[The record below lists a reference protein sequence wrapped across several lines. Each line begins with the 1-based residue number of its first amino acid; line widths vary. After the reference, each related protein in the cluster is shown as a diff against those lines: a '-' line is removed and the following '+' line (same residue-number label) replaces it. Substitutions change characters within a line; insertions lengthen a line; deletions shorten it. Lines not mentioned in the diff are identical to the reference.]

1 MAASDLPALFRP
13 IALRGVA
20 FRNRIV
26 ISPMQQYAATADG
39 RPTDWHHHHLVRFAI
54 AGAGLV
60 ITEALGI
67 APEARL
73 TWGDLG
79 IWSDDQVP
87 ALRRLADAIA
97 AAGAVPGAQLIHAGR
112 KASVQ
117 RPWHGFEPMGADD
130 VRLRGQHP
138 WETVSASAIAANPG
152 WPTPRAATRQD
163 IAKSLDDFAAAA
175 RRVREAGFAV
185 LNIHGAHGYLIHSF
199 LSPLANTR
207 DDDYGGSLE
216 NRMRYALEV
225 ADAVRSEWPSD
236 RPLFYRLSCIDDAP
250 GGWTIEDTVTLARA
264 FAARGVD
271 VVDCSSGG
279 LQRRTTTAVV
289 PRIDGYQ
296 VPYAERV
303 RRDVGI
309 ATMAVGLIRDPHHAD
324 AIVAE
329 GRADF
334 VAIGREAL
342 FNPHWPIQAAVAL
355 RGPEAFDEWPPAY
368 GWWLKMRSKTLAV
381 SKAAAE

>member
-1 MAASDLPALFRP
+1 MPALLQP
-13 IALRGVA
+13 IAVRGVG

-26 ISPMQQYAATADG
+26 ISPMQQYAGTPDG
-39 RPTDWHHHHLVRFAI
+39 RPTEWHHQHLERYAL

-60 ITEALGI
+60 IVEAL
-67 APEARL
+67 AVCPAARL
-73 TWGDLG
+73 TW
-79 IWSDDQVP
+79 SDIGAWEDGQTAP
-87 ALRRLADAIA
+87 LARLAEAITA
-97 AAGAVPGAQLIHAGR
+97 HGSVAGAQLNHAGR
-112 KASVQ
+112 KGSVQ

-130 VRLRGQHP
+130 VRLRGEHP
-138 WETVSASAIAANPG
+138 WETMSASAIPANPG
-152 WPTPRAATRQD
+152 WPTPRAATRDD
-163 IAKSLDDFAAAA
+163 IARSLEQFAAAA
-175 RRVREAGFAV
+175 RRVREAGFRV
-185 LNIHGAHGYLIHSF
+185 LNIHGAHGYLIHAF

-207 DDDYGGSLE
+207 EDAYGGSLE

-225 ADAVRSEWPSD
+225 ADAVRSEWPGD
-236 RPLFYRLSCIDDAP
+236 RPLFYRLSCVDDAE
-250 GGWTIEDTVTLARA
+250 GGWSLDDTVALARA
-264 FAARGVD
+264 FARRGVD

-289 PRIDGYQ
+289 PRVDGYQ

-303 RRDVGI
+303 RRDAGL
-309 ATMAVGLIRDPHHAD
+309 ATMAVGLIRDPRHAD

-342 FNPHWPIQAAVAL
+342 FNPHWPMQAAVAL
-355 RGPEAFDEWPPAY
+355 RGPEAFDAWPPAY
-368 GWWLKMRSKTLAV
+368 GWWLKMRSRTLAV